1 MQSCWHWNQTAW
13 VTNEGR
19 LRWFECVECKDDT
32 DWVHCHTTVEGK
44 HRRMMQKEILKV
56 LFCPRECAGFE
67 QVG

>member
-32 DWVHCHTTVEGK
+32 DWVHCHTTVELVSG
-44 HRRMMQKEILKV
+44 IAIFVLKRDV
-56 LFCPRECAGFE
+56 KLQLTNDSGRKTS
-67 QVG
+67 